1 MYSSVLTV
9 WSVLEPD
16 LWARRAAQKF
26 CLWSIFTPRPVSGS
40 EHHQARCLGWELL
53 VGRRLL
59 LANFLSRSAVQR
71 DPNRCPFEVE
81 VFVE

>member
-1 MYSSVLTV
+1 MHSSVLAL

-16 LWARRAAQKF
+16 LRARRAAQKL
-26 CLWSIFTPRPVSGS
+26 CLWSIFAPRPVSGS
-40 EHHQARCLGWELL
+40 EHHQPRCPGWELL

-59 LANFLSRSAVQR
+59 LANSLSRSAVQR
-71 DPNRCPFEVE
+71 DPNQCPFEVE